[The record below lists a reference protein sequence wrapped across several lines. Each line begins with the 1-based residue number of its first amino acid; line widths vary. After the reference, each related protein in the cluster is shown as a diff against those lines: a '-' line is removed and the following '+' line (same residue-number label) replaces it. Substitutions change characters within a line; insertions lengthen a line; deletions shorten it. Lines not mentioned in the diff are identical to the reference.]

1 MFLGVLVAVLIGVA
15 GGAAIDNQYPKVGE
29 TITQQEQVCLHCEGK

>member
-15 GGAAIDNQYPKVGE
+15 SGAAIDNQYPQVGE
-29 TITQQEQVCLHCEGK
+29 AITQQEQVCDNCEGK